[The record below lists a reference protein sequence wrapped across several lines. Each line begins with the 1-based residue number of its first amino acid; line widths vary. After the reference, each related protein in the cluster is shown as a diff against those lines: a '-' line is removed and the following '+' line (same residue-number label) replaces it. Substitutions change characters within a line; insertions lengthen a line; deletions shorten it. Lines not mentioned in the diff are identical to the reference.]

1 MENKFTVWEANI
13 DDSILEF
20 LDKNFRFEEEF
31 LDLGKHLLNR
41 RLAVLNCNNKPV
53 SIALVDKINK
63 IDKALIAE
71 EIKARFYSK
80 IIRLEKILEKNK
92 DECNCTKSEIE
103 QLKKD
108 AILFRENDFYYIF
121 YIESNEKNK
130 GYATLLVSYL
140 KDKYKYVSALP
151 MSHASLKVFI
161 KNEFRDIEGFAY
173 AISKEDKRLDN
184 NLISEIES
192 PFI

>member
-13 DDSILEF
+13 NDSILEF
-20 LDKNFRFEEEF
+20 LEENFKFEEEF
-31 LDLGKHLLNR
+31 LDLGEHLLNR

-53 SIALVDKINK
+53 SIAL
-63 IDKALIAE
+63 IDKFNKRDDALMAE
-71 EIKARFYSK
+71 EIKTRFYSK

-108 AILFRENDFYYIF
+108 AILFRENDFCYIF
-121 YIESNEKNK
+121 YIESNKKNK

-151 MSHASLKVFI
+151 MNNASLKVFV
-161 KNEFRDIEGFAY
+161 KNEFRDIEGFIY
-173 AISKEDKRLDN
+173 AISN
-184 NLISEIES
+184 
-192 PFI
+192 

>member
-13 DDSILEF
+13 NDSILEF
-20 LDKNFRFEEEF
+20 LEENFKFEEEF
-31 LDLGKHLLNR
+31 LDLGEHLLNR

-53 SIALVDKINK
+53 SIAL
-63 IDKALIAE
+63 IDKFNKRDDALMAE
-71 EIKARFYSK
+71 EIKTRFYSK

-121 YIESNEKNK
+121 YIESNKKNK

-161 KNEFRDIEGFAY
+161 KNEFKDIDSFAY
-173 AISKEDKRLDN
+173 AISKENEKFDN
-184 NLISEIES
+184 SLISKIES
-192 PFI
+192 PFV